1 MFRMVYVHEIT
12 ELVAAETEPTLDLLS
27 LTYVTTMGVVI
38 HCLIYK
44 IFCQRIPSIFIKR
57 VELNSKQT

>member
-44 IFCQRIPSIFIKR
+44 ISACEFPTY
-57 VELNSKQT
+57 L